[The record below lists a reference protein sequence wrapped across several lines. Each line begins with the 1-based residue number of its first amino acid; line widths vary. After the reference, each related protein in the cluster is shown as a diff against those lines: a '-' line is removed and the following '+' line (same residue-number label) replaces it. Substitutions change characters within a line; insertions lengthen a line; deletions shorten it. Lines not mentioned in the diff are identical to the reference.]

1 MSSLSSLIGYGLI
14 VAVPIISNRVN
25 VQVGAMANVAIMLCI
40 TIWALYLIFKNKA
53 EITQHLLS
61 LAERSLAFLACLS
74 APLRWC
80 GTGWP
85 ALTLSCCFSSR
96 YSTRAIA

>member
-1 MSSLSSLIGYGLI
+1 M
-14 VAVPIISNRVN
+14 N

-61 LAERSLAFLACLS
+61 PRNDH
-74 APLRWC
+74 
-80 GTGWP
+80 
-85 ALTLSCCFSSR
+85 
-96 YSTRAIA
+96 